1 MKKVLTVILTLI
13 LGVCVNVFVGIGLFA
28 LGFLAWGHFDG
39 AEYVVA
45 AAGTV
50 LFAAL
55 LSFLAVKLNKIV
67 SGAAFILCAQLP
79 AVIWWAIS
87 YLTEFSDGG
96 GGNLFGLIVSGA
108 AMLSALIVWV
118 IIEKKNMPKD
128 RENKP
133 IPQNRL
139 MRKLNEWWNE
149 PL

>member
-1 MKKVLTVILTLI
+1 M
-13 LGVCVNVFVGIGLFA
+13 
-28 LGFLAWGHFDG
+28 
-39 AEYVVA
+39 
-45 AAGTV
+45 
-50 LFAAL
+50 
-55 LSFLAVKLNKIV
+55 KLNKIV

-87 YLTEFSDGG
+87 YLTAFSDGG
-96 GGNLFGLIVSGA
+96 GGNLFGLIISGA
-108 AMLSALIVWV
+108 AMLSALIMWV